1 MDIENLMDEL
11 EDILEASWHLPL
23 SGGKAMV
30 DTSEVKRILE
40 DIRLTLPKEVVQA
53 RKIVDERNKILDNAQ
68 TEIDAMMK
76 ISEEK
81 IKSMVSKSEI
91 VKQAQASADNIIAEA
106 NARAK
111 EIKSSANE
119 YVSNMMKKL
128 DETVTAN
135 LTEIRKARQLLIS
148 GREEKETLE

>member
-1 MDIENLMDEL
+1 MDIERLMDEL

-40 DIRLTLPKEVVQA
+40 DIRLAMPKEVVQA
-53 RKIVDERNKILDNAQ
+53 RKIVDERDKILNKAQ
-68 TEIDAMMK
+68 TEIDSMMK

-91 VKQAQASADNIIAEA
+91 VKNAQVSADNIIAEA
-106 NARAK
+106 TSKAK
-111 EIKSSANE
+111 EIRGSANE

-135 LTEIRKARQLLIS
+135 LTEIRKARRLLD
-148 GREEKETLE
+148 GNGEEIAPE